1 MRPRAAAVVV
11 LLFAIAGI
19 CPAAEKTAHQRYA
32 ALNALRPDSSAVY
45 TVQAGDRIELHRS
58 DVKLAFEEGKLAFF
72 APCEG
77 RVTGAVFSGRGH
89 ALALPR
95 DVVEKQQMARF
106 LGAPL
111 LDQEFTTAYLRFTD
125 GAAEDLLRQLRTAKR
140 EPVGDPAFTAEWDS
154 PVGRLNPPHS
164 LRLLFDSMRTDSRP
178 YFYAAL
184 EGAVTGPF
192 DFLLDMDRAEALLL
206 GQVRKNTG
214 QPYYDVWASYEP
226 PGLAPPR
233 PDFRAL
239 HYSID
244 ATLLPS
250 NSLQGTTALRILP
263 EAGLARVLILQL
275 ARSLSVQHA
284 SDEAGYELETFQN
297 EGLTS
302 RERTA
307 RGNDFLYVVLPQAP
321 VKGREFTIKISY
333 QGNVIE
339 NAGNGVLYVG
349 AHESWYPRLGDSSEF
364 ADYDLAIRWPRRLQ
378 LVATGVK
385 LDQRDDGDFRLGH
398 WRTEKPASVV
408 GFNVGDYASVSVPES
423 RYSVDVYA
431 NRQLEQAL
439 TNRLSAE
446 DERLPLPLSPLP
458 LPGTLGAQRFPS
470 APAPVPSPAETLK
483 QLGRDIDSSIR
494 FYEAFNGPFP
504 FKSLNVSQI
513 PGTTAQGWPGLLYLS
528 TFSYLPPEAQRRA
541 GLATSTQEHFTQ
553 LVPFHEVAHQ
563 WWGNVVGWSS
573 YRDQWIDEAMANYL
587 ALLFADSQKNPEQ
600 TLRVWLARFRDR
612 LLTKGIDSDEAPADA
627 GALTL
632 GTRLISSRSPDGY
645 QPLIYDK
652 GAWVIHMIREM
663 LREPRAKHPD
673 DRFIQL
679 LQTILRKYAF
689 QSFST
694 ADLQKEVEAVMTK
707 SMDLEGGRSMDWFF
721 DQWINGTGIPRYRVE
736 FSARPSEKGVVV
748 HGKLFQSG
756 VPRSFIAPVP
766 IYANLVTGR
775 TVFLG
780 TVVTNGNETPFRLP
794 APAAPR
800 KLLIDPQLTLLC
812 AAE

>member
-1 MRPRAAAVVV
+1 MRSRAAAVVV
-11 LLFAIAGI
+11 LFFSIAGI
-19 CPAAEKTAHQRYA
+19 CPAAEKTAHQLYN
-32 ALNALRPDSSAVY
+32 ALNALRPDPSAVY
-45 TVQAGDRIELHRS
+45 TIQPGDRIELHRS

-72 APCEG
+72 VPSDG
-77 RVTGAVFSGRGH
+77 RITGAVFSGRGH
-89 ALALPR
+89 ALGLPR
-95 DVVEKQQMARF
+95 EIVEKQQMARF

-125 GAAEDLLRQLRTAKR
+125 DAAEDLLRQLRTAKR
-140 EPVGDPAFTAEWDS
+140 EPASDAAFTSEWDT
-154 PVGRLNPPHS
+154 PVSRLNPAHS
-164 LRLLFDSMRTDSRP
+164 LRLLFDSMASNPKP
-178 YFYAAL
+178 YFYAVL
-184 EGAVTGPF
+184 EGVVTGPF
-192 DFLLDMDRAEALLL
+192 DFLLDMGRSEALLL
-206 GQVRKNTG
+206 GQTRKNGG

-226 PGLAPPR
+226 PGAVPP
-233 PDFRAL
+233 PADFRAL

-244 ATLLPS
+244 ATLLPN
-250 NSLQGTTALRILP
+250 NSLQGTTTLHILS
-263 EAGLARVLILQL
+263 ESGLGRVLILQL
-275 ARSLSVQHA
+275 ARSLSVESA
-284 SDEAGYELETFQN
+284 ADEAGHELETFQN

-307 RGNDFLYVVLPQAP
+307 RGNDFLYVALPQAP
-321 VKGREFTIKISY
+321 RKGQEFTIKIRY

-364 ADYDLAIRWPRRLQ
+364 AGYDLAIRWPRRLQ
-378 LVATGVK
+378 LVATGLK
-385 LDQRDDGDFRLGH
+385 LDQHDDGDFRLGH

-408 GFNVGDYASVSVPES
+408 GFNVGDYASVSVSES
-423 RYSVDVYA
+423 HYSVDVYA

-446 DERLPLPLSPLP
+446 DDRLPIPMTPFP
-458 LPGTLGAQRFPS
+458 VPGTVGAQHFPGPS
-470 APAPVPSPAETLK
+470 LPAPSPAEALK

-494 FYEAFNGPFP
+494 FYEGFSGPFP

-541 GLATSTQEHFTQ
+541 GLAASTQEHFTQ

-587 ALLFADSQKNPEQ
+587 ALLFADARKNPEQ

-612 LLTKGIDSDEAPADA
+612 LLTRAVDSDEAPADV

-632 GTRLISSRSPDGY
+632 GTRLTSSRSPDGY
-645 QPLIYDK
+645 EPVIYDK

-663 LREPRAKHPD
+663 LREPKAKHPD
-673 DRFIQL
+673 ERFIQL
-679 LQTILRKYAF
+679 LQTIQQKYAF
-689 QSFST
+689 KAFSR
-694 ADLQKEVEAVMTK
+694 ADLQKEVEALMTK

-736 FSARPSEKGVVV
+736 FSTRPSEKGILV
-748 HGKLFQSG
+748 HGRIFQSG
-756 VPRSFIAPVP
+756 VPHSFIAPVP
-766 IYANLVTGR
+766 IYANLAAGR

-780 TVVTNGNETPFRLP
+780 TVVTNGNETPFRFT
-794 APAAPR
+794 APAVPR

-812 AAE
+812 ATE